1 MKVLLTGAFGNVGT
15 STLKELLS
23 QGHAVRCFDIPSK
36 ANLRAARRFRGRAE
50 VVWGDLRRPDDLA
63 TAVKDQDVVIHL
75 AFIIPKLSAT
85 GVGVDDRPEWARSI
99 NVGGTQNLLAA
110 MKAQP
115 KPPKIIFASSVHVY
129 GRTQEMPPTRTAN
142 DPLQA
147 TDHYSQHKIECEQ
160 MVRASGLD
168 WAILRFGVVF
178 PLALKLD
185 PAMFDVPLNTRL
197 EFVHTRDVGLALANA
212 VSSPDVWG
220 KILLIGGGS
229 HCQFY
234 YRDVVSFLL
243 EAMGVG
249 MLPEKA
255 FGATPFCIDWLDTRE
270 SQKLLNYQHRGLDDY
285 AREMTALMG
294 LKRYLLR
301 MCRPLVRRFLLERSP
316 YFNAG

>member
-63 TAVKDQDVVIHL
+63 TAVKDQEVVIHL

-85 GVGVDDRPEWARSI
+85 SVGVDDRPEWARSI

-129 GRTQEMPPTRTAN
+129 GRTQEMPPTRTAS

-147 TDHYSQHKIECEQ
+147 TDHYSQQRSSVSRWCAPRDWIGPSC
-160 MVRASGLD
+160 VSAS
-168 WAILRFGVVF
+168 
-178 PLALKLD
+178 
-185 PAMFDVPLNTRL
+185 
-197 EFVHTRDVGLALANA
+197 
-212 VSSPDVWG
+212 
-220 KILLIGGGS
+220 
-229 HCQFY
+229 Y
-234 YRDVVSFLL
+234 FL
-243 EAMGVG
+243 
-249 MLPEKA
+249 
-255 FGATPFCIDWLDTRE
+255 
-270 SQKLLNYQHRGLDDY
+270 
-285 AREMTALMG
+285 
-294 LKRYLLR
+294 
-301 MCRPLVRRFLLERSP
+301 
-316 YFNAG
+316 